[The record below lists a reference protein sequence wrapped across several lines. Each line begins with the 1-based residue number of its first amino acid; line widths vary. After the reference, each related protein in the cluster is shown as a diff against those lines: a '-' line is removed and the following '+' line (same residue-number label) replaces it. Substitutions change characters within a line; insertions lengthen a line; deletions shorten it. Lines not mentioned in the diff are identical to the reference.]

1 METPFTRAAGIDP
14 TTKFV
19 ALMLPAIIALFSYLW
34 GRIDKLEEAQAAQ
47 NVAVEGRLVRIET
60 KIDRVLVARRGR

>member
-1 METPFTRAAGIDP
+1 
-14 TTKFV
+14 
-19 ALMLPAIIALFSYLW
+19 MLFRS
-34 GRIDKLEEAQAAQ
+34 IDKLEEAQAAQ